1 MTGPKKSQYIS
12 FRVTDEELH
21 EIEEAALAA
30 GAKPRDWCRQMV
42 LEKVRR
48 EHGMTKSER
57 LVYEELSRVR
67 YLIGHGFRLLA
78 HDTLGPQEWE
88 NARATADHKAA
99 QIADQLLAAS
109 RVNADAWKVGI
120 HPRQGASEE

>member
-1 MTGPKKSQYIS
+1 MTQPKKSQYIS
-12 FRVTDEELH
+12 FRVTDEELN
-21 EIEEAALAA
+21 EIEEAAVAA
-30 GAKPRDWCRQMV
+30 GAKARDWCRRVV

-57 LVYEELSRVR
+57 LIYEELSRVR
-67 YLIGHGFRLLA
+67 YLIGHGFRLIA
-78 HDTLGPQEWE
+78 NDKLGPQEWE

-109 RVNADAWKVGI
+109 RAHGQA
-120 HPRQGASEE
+120 